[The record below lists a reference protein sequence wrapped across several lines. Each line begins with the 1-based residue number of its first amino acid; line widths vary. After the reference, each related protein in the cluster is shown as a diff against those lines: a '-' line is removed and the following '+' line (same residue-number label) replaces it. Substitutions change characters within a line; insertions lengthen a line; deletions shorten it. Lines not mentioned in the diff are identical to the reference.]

1 MVLLAGE
8 AMRQGELLSWST
20 ASTSAELPVSPS
32 NAMQAPWMQG
42 HSTMLH
48 RLLMDG
54 EAVPASS
61 SHQHWTLTSVPPL

>member
-32 NAMQAPWMQG
+32 SAMQAPWMQG